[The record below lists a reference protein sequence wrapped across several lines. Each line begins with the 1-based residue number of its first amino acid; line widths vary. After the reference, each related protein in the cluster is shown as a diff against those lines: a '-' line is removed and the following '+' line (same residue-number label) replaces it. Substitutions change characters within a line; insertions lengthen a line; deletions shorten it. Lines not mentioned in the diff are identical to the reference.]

1 MMKLNGQIKAFTLIE
16 LLVVVAIIGILA
28 AVGVVAYNGYT
39 SSAKAST
46 VKTNVKNIYKMWI
59 NENGRCLVADSSSPV
74 LKSYTDGTKVQPA
87 TCDHMN
93 RGHDTRVARI
103 QQIFINAVNFKNPY
117 GTHSN
122 NGSTNCSDQGGPN
135 GDANLGH
142 LFICYDSSKMTVRI
156 AACFKTPCSSSANRE
171 ENFIKFETW

>member
-1 MMKLNGQIKAFTLIE
+1 M
-16 LLVVVAIIGILA
+16 
-28 AVGVVAYNGYT
+28 
-39 SSAKAST
+39 
-46 VKTNVKNIYKMWI
+46 
-59 NENGRCLVADSSSPV
+59 